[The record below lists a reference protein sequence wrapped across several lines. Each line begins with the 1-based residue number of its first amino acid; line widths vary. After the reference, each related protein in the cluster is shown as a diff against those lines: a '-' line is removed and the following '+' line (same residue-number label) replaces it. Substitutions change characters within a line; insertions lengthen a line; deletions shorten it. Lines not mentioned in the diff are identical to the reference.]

1 MIQISEVVKFSKKSP
16 IRESLLPQN
25 FSKSPIRKSL
35 FLQNAKVSYHE
46 SNQNELFTCRN
57 MFWWFSWCELGKC

>member
-46 SNQNELFTCRN
+46 SNQNELFTCRK
-57 MFWWFSWCELGKC
+57 MLWWFSWCELGKC